1 MDARERRKLIARAKE
16 LETSGL
22 VDGALRLY
30 TEAGEL
36 DQGARVLVGARR
48 FAEAGNLLVG
58 NLGLPRGSTFSE
70 RDIAGLS
77 PEMKR
82 RALHAAICFSRA
94 GERDLAVRMFLALGE
109 SSRAI
114 ELLEQAG
121 DRLGA
126 AKLRAD
132 YRRRGTFEDG
142 ERATG
147 QIEAV
152 AEVTSDGAKRLEA
165 AGNFERAMEAYARL
179 RQPANA
185 ARMARMLDNPRQ
197 AAELF
202 GSAGMSYEAALC
214 WLECGDTGKAID
226 NFVRVPRT
234 DPRYRESAL
243 QAIALSSSTG
253 VLDFALEN
261 FLSRFLDDAPRDVR
275 EVEALDQ
282 LARLYIRHDFVE
294 NAQSV
299 LSKVLSADPNNIQA
313 KQILGELAK
322 EGRGSELV
330 YRKIL
335 DEDLDFNQSK
345 KRRRKRSPS
354 ANLGE
359 LPGLP
364 DLPGLPGL
372 PDPPVAYSRDHRGVS
387 TAPPAAKP
395 GDVRED
401 SGTEPAAVPQ
411 TLEKNMPTGGYAPT
425 EKFDAM
431 LSDPRRAV
439 VDYQEPARPQATE
452 SELRGIP
459 GVEGRRRSPPPSPRA
474 PRATSSD
481 DIPSVEDIQMPH
493 ETNNPMPPVGVK
505 TSASVDPLARFDSVP
520 AVGQSDGVDS
530 LGEPPPADFEGFEVG
545 MVVNGRYRFDAKI
558 GQGGMAAVYRA
569 FDLELEE
576 DIAIKIFNRPLS
588 EEGAVKRFKQELL
601 LSRKLMHPN
610 IIRLYDIGSCYGYR
624 FISMEL
630 LRGKDLYAHVNEP
643 QPIDLGLDYLIQTCR
658 GLQSAHDAGVIH
670 RDIKPHNIFVCED
683 GRIKVMDFGIAKQQ
697 HTPGMTVGNMIAG
710 TPEYMSPEQIS
721 GFSSVSSSTD
731 LYALGIV
738 AYQVFT
744 AKVPFAHTEMLPLL
758 MMHINERP
766 MPPRELR
773 EDIPPELERIILR
786 LLEKRPEDRFGSA
799 AQLAEAFEAVRA
811 RL

>member
-226 NFVRVPRT
+226 N
-234 DPRYRESAL
+234 
-243 QAIALSSSTG
+243 
-253 VLDFALEN
+253 
-261 FLSRFLDDAPRDVR
+261 
-275 EVEALDQ
+275 
-282 LARLYIRHDFVE
+282 
-294 NAQSV
+294 
-299 LSKVLSADPNNIQA
+299 
-313 KQILGELAK
+313 
-322 EGRGSELV
+322 
-330 YRKIL
+330 
-335 DEDLDFNQSK
+335 
-345 KRRRKRSPS
+345 
-354 ANLGE
+354 
-359 LPGLP
+359 
-364 DLPGLPGL
+364 
-372 PDPPVAYSRDHRGVS
+372 
-387 TAPPAAKP
+387 
-395 GDVRED
+395 
-401 SGTEPAAVPQ
+401 
-411 TLEKNMPTGGYAPT
+411 
-425 EKFDAM
+425 
-431 LSDPRRAV
+431 
-439 VDYQEPARPQATE
+439 
-452 SELRGIP
+452 
-459 GVEGRRRSPPPSPRA
+459 
-474 PRATSSD
+474 
-481 DIPSVEDIQMPH
+481 
-493 ETNNPMPPVGVK
+493 
-505 TSASVDPLARFDSVP
+505 
-520 AVGQSDGVDS
+520 
-530 LGEPPPADFEGFEVG
+530 
-545 MVVNGRYRFDAKI
+545 
-558 GQGGMAAVYRA
+558 
-569 FDLELEE
+569 
-576 DIAIKIFNRPLS
+576 
-588 EEGAVKRFKQELL
+588 
-601 LSRKLMHPN
+601 
-610 IIRLYDIGSCYGYR
+610 
-624 FISMEL
+624 
-630 LRGKDLYAHVNEP
+630 
-643 QPIDLGLDYLIQTCR
+643 
-658 GLQSAHDAGVIH
+658 
-670 RDIKPHNIFVCED
+670 
-683 GRIKVMDFGIAKQQ
+683 
-697 HTPGMTVGNMIAG
+697 
-710 TPEYMSPEQIS
+710 
-721 GFSSVSSSTD
+721 
-731 LYALGIV
+731 
-738 AYQVFT
+738 
-744 AKVPFAHTEMLPLL
+744 
-758 MMHINERP
+758 
-766 MPPRELR
+766 
-773 EDIPPELERIILR
+773 
-786 LLEKRPEDRFGSA
+786 
-799 AQLAEAFEAVRA
+799 
-811 RL
+811 